1 MGNFLKIL
9 GSIITIAV
17 IIFLIKSCVEKRE
30 KEEKIDDDNTR
41 IELIID
47 GPTYNDS
54 VTDGEYVNRVV
65 IGFKNTGYKTINK
78 VSCDVLLYD
87 SQGELIGEIEYEY
100 NVTTIKDAEPIEPGQ
115 ESYHEHKILTSTK
128 IATRLKVENLKVN
141 GHSKNSNYN

>member
-1 MGNFLKIL
+1 MGNFLKAAAGFIVFIML
-9 GSIITIAV
+9 
-17 IIFLIKSCVEKRE
+17 IFFVKSCVDKRE
-30 KEEKIDDDNTR
+30 KEDKLDDDNTR

-128 IATRLKVENLKVN
+128 IATRLNLLFFKI
-141 GHSKNSNYN
+141 SLSTDFPRFP